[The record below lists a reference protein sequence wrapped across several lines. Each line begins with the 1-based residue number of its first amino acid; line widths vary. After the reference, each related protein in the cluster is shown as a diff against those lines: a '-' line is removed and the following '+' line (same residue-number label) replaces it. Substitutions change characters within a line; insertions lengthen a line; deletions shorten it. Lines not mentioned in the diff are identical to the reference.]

1 MKAPKRPSSYRG
13 VGWNH
18 GRWGAFIKAGG
29 RSQWFGTYDTEEAA
43 ARAYDEKAK
52 QVSDNPILNFLPD
65 GSLNPDR
72 KERKSHLQP
81 VKERRQEMVMNLL
94 YLKYRLRYA
103 TPPLPTFT
111 GGD

>member
-1 MKAPKRPSSYRG
+1 MSAFTSSRRLPEVINWINVRG
-13 VGWNH
+13 DLD
-18 GRWGAFIKAGG
+18 RKL
-29 RSQWFGTYDTEEAA
+29 R
-43 ARAYDEKAK
+43 
-52 QVSDNPILNFLPD
+52 DNPILNFLPD

-103 TPPLPTFT
+103 TPSLPTFT